1 MKAKKKVTL
10 GEDSYG
16 NENEQASSIEVW
28 KFGTIMT

>member
-1 MKAKKKVTL
+1 MKAPKKVAL